1 MCEKQ
6 AAAVQSGRLKDSAAR
21 CKMQDAR
28 CKMQDAR
35 CKAKPRTLYAKKT
48 KSEPLYKIEKKFKI

>member
-28 CKMQDAR
+28 CK
-35 CKAKPRTLYAKKT
+35 AKPRTLYGKMT
-48 KSEPLYKIEKKFKI
+48 KSEPLYKIEKQFKI

>member
-21 CKMQDAR
+21 CKMQGQAENVIR
-28 CKMQDAR
+28 
-35 CKAKPRTLYAKKT
+35 
-48 KSEPLYKIEKKFKI
+48 EKDEI